1 MSLVS
6 VRGLPESAAA
16 RDLGM
21 PYKKAWM
28 LLDSINRGFTERVA
42 TAAPGGTK
50 GGGAALTPF
59 GEEVLQRYRRLA
71 KQAAEMAADEI
82 MALGRRTR
90 PRPPTCQF
98 ER

>member
-1 MSLVS
+1 MRMSLVS

-50 GGGAALTPF
+50 GLSLNNRIGRKESGWW
-59 GEEVLQRYRRLA
+59 QRRNER
-71 KQAAEMAADEI
+71 I
-82 MALGRRTR
+82 GR
-90 PRPPTCQF
+90 C
-98 ER
+98 E

>member
-1 MSLVS
+1 
-6 VRGLPESAAA
+6 
-16 RDLGM
+16 M

-82 MALGRRTR
+82 MALGRRNTAQTAHLPFQR
-90 PRPPTCQF
+90 
-98 ER
+98 